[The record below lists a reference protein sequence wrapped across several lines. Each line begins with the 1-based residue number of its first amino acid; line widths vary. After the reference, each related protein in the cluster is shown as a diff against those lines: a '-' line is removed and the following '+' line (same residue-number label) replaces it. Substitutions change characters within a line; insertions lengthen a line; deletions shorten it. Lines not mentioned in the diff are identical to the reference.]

1 MPQATTASAAA
12 ATARLPRDA
21 LLRIAAPLREP
32 LAAAPYEPPAGSS
45 ASVKSLLASLL
56 PSASPT
62 QPQPGAGK
70 EAADLLLFCAAVLAS
85 SPELPALHWV
95 PSGLAGAAATAVR
108 EMAAAGEWGSLG
120 EMVVAVMPE
129 VVPPLKT
136 LVKDSCVDADND
148 EIGAVKPPK
157 EHAVVAAHQFRWLV
171 SQVCYPK
178 LGDLCWIVIPCA
190 LTTLDHWSPE
200 VKEQGMVSF
209 IHVAKNVKV
218 TELSLYE
225 DAILDAC
232 CHNIP
237 ADDELWHRVVEV
249 SVLLLTCTQRHNP
262 RSPWYDRMLS
272 EMLGHLERQ
281 PLNKEH
287 RVAWLTLIGPVFYA
301 MGLFLLAHFRRLFS
315 LFFQWMHT
323 DDDKTVLLVLEQMH
337 AIIKLTW
344 IRKSPYTS
352 RLVDELVLLYKESA
366 TRSSREVIRTLILE
380 MLVLLQNC
388 KGQQFEEAW
397 KKHELDPDLTM
408 LLSSFNQLC
417 INNSSPGC

>member
-1 MPQATTASAAA
+1 
-12 ATARLPRDA
+12 
-21 LLRIAAPLREP
+21 
-32 LAAAPYEPPAGSS
+32 
-45 ASVKSLLASLL
+45 
-56 PSASPT
+56 
-62 QPQPGAGK
+62 
-70 EAADLLLFCAAVLAS
+70 
-85 SPELPALHWV
+85 
-95 PSGLAGAAATAVR
+95 
-108 EMAAAGEWGSLG
+108 
-120 EMVVAVMPE
+120 VMPE

-287 RVAWLTLIGPVFYA
+287 RVAWLTLIGPVFDA

-352 RLVDELVLLYKESA
+352 RLVDEFVLLYKESA
-366 TRSSREVIRTLILE
+366 TRSSREVIRTHILE

>member
-1 MPQATTASAAA
+1 MPHAAAA
-12 ATARLPRDA
+12 ATTALPSDA
-21 LLRIAAPLREP
+21 LLRIAAPLRDS

-56 PSASPT
+56 PSPSQT
-62 QPQPGAGK
+62 QALAGK
-70 EAADLLLFCAAVLAS
+70 EATDLLLFCAAVLAA
-85 SPELPALHWV
+85 SPEYPALHWV
-95 PSGLAGAAATAVR
+95 PADLEGAAAAAVK
-108 EMAAAGEWGSLG
+108 EMTAAGRWGSVG
-120 EMVVAVMPE
+120 EMVVAMVPE
-129 VVPPLKT
+129 VVPPLKAV
-136 LVKDSCVDADND
+136 VKDSCVDADND

-171 SQVCYPK
+171 SQISYPK
-178 LGDLCWIVIPCA
+178 LGDFCWLVIPCA

-200 VKEQGMVSF
+200 VKAQGIISF
-209 IHVAKNVKV
+209 IHIAKNVKV

-232 CHNIP
+232 CQNIP
-237 ADDELWHRVVEV
+237 ADDELWYHVVEV
-249 SVLLLTCTQRHNP
+249 SVLLLTCTQRSNP
-262 RSPWYDRMLS
+262 RSPWYDRMLN

-281 PLNKEH
+281 PLNKER
-287 RVAWLTLIGPVFYA
+287 RVSWLTLIGPVFDS

-315 LFFQWMHT
+315 LFFQWVHT
-323 DDDKTVLLVLEQMH
+323 DDDKTVLLTLEQIH

-366 TRSSREVIRTLILE
+366 TRSSREVMRNRILE
-380 MLVLLQNC
+380 ILVLLQKC

-417 INNSSPGC
+417 INNGSPGRLA

>member
-1 MPQATTASAAA
+1 MPRTAAA
-12 ATARLPRDA
+12 AAAALPRDA
-21 LLRIAAPLREP
+21 LLRIAAPLRDS

-56 PSASPT
+56 PSPT
-62 QPQPGAGK
+62 QPQPLEGK
-70 EAADLLLFCAAVLAS
+70 EAADLLLFCAAVLAA
-85 SPELPALHWV
+85 SPEYPALHWV
-95 PSGLAGAAATAVR
+95 PADLTGAAAAAVE
-108 EMAAAGEWGSLG
+108 EMAAAGPWSSVG
-120 EMVVAVMPE
+120 EMVVAMVPE
-129 VVPPLKT
+129 VVPPLKDV
-136 LVKDSCVDADND
+136 VKESCVDADND

-157 EHAVVAAHQFRWLV
+157 EHAAVAAHQFRWLV
-171 SQVCYPK
+171 SQLSYPK
-178 LGDLCWIVIPCA
+178 LGDFCWLVIPCA

-209 IHVAKNVKV
+209 MHIAKNVKV

-232 CHNIP
+232 CQNIP
-237 ADDELWHRVVEV
+237 ADDELWHHVVEV
-249 SVLLLTCTQRHNP
+249 SVMLLTCTQRSNP

-281 PLNKEH
+281 PLNKG
-287 RVAWLTLIGPVFYA
+287 RRISWLTLVGPVFDA

-323 DDDKTVLLVLEQMH
+323 DDDKTVLLTLEQIH

-366 TRSSREVIRTLILE
+366 TRSSREVMRNHIMEI
-380 MLVLLQNC
+380 LVLLQKC

-417 INNSSPGC
+417 IKNGS